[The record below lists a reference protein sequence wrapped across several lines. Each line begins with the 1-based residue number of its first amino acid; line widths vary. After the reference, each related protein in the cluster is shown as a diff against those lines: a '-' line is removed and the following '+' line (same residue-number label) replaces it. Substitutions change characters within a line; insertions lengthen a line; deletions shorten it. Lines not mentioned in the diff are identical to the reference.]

1 MVLTKTLKIE
11 SIILLD
17 IIALVFMYFIPA
29 ISHLTS
35 YPMYKLEPM
44 RCILLVNLLLIGNKK
59 NACIMAAT
67 LPLFSF
73 AVASH
78 PVLIKSVIMAIELVA
93 NIILFF
99 WLSEKKMN
107 IGFAM
112 FLSIIASKLLYYVL
126 KFLLIKVGVI
136 SLSLVDT
143 NILVQLVVAF
153 IISLLFV
160 TFQKEKK
167 LL

>member
-99 WLSEKKMN
+99 GLSEKKMN